1 MQEKSLLKNED
12 GSIIVLAMIM
22 LVLLT
27 LLGISATT
35 TSTIEV
41 QIAANGRQ
49 AVQNLYQA
57 ESGNHYA
64 LEMTNTW
71 MTNTFLS
78 ADETAASYTQNNV
91 DIDSDGT
98 DDVNIEIR
106 CIQNTDSDIA
116 NANNLPAQQ
125 HISPPPVGS
134 GYSLNDYEVRRYG
147 ITATSINGNARVQI
161 GTYKVFNK
169 Y

>member
-41 QIAANGRQ
+41 QIAANGIQ
-49 AVQNLYQA
+49 AVKNLHEA

>member
-1 MQEKSLLKNED
+1 M
-12 GSIIVLAMIM
+12 
-22 LVLLT
+22 
-27 LLGISATT
+27 
-35 TSTIEV
+35 
-41 QIAANGRQ
+41 
-49 AVQNLYQA
+49 
-57 ESGNHYA
+57 
-64 LEMTNTW
+64 
-71 MTNTFLS
+71 S